1 MHTYICIHACAC
13 ANSPSCHPAMLLLF
27 DSLLYLLTPPPNA
40 HPSEIKLWQGR
51 IRGNMGKPMAW
62 LQENGREFTNL
73 PGPNFVVVRGQ
84 PGSLLVPLLCLCW
97 TQLSQNATN
106 LGWGKKSEKPESS
119 KMVFFDICSA
129 LRSGEIAEKN
139 TTNSSRII
147 FLAFVNSHSA
157 IYLIPNWDYAAPICW
172 KQAASALVASSVEAK
187 LSTSIKS
194 SWLCCKHG
202 VT

>member
-1 MHTYICIHACAC
+1 
-13 ANSPSCHPAMLLLF
+13 
-27 DSLLYLLTPPPNA
+27 
-40 HPSEIKLWQGR
+40 
-51 IRGNMGKPMAW
+51 MAW
-62 LQENGREFTNL
+62 LQGFMAEEFTNL
-73 PGPNFVVVRGQ
+73 PTDGNVVFLVQ
-84 PGSLLVPLLCLCW
+84 PGSLLVPLLCLFW
-97 TQLSQNATN
+97 TQLSQNAAN
-106 LGWGKKSEKPESS
+106 LGWGKKSEKLESS

-129 LRSGEIAEKN
+129 LRSGESAEQKHN
-139 TTNSSRII
+139 KFFSHHIPCI
-147 FLAFVNSHSA
+147 LNSHSA

>member
-1 MHTYICIHACAC
+1 MLPYMCMCKLSIV
-13 ANSPSCHPAMLLLF
+13 PSCDAVVVWFFVISTQP
-27 DSLLYLLTPPPNA
+27 SPQTYTPHHGRGVHQPPNWRKRRFFRA
-40 HPSEIKLWQGR
+40 AGEPFGTIAL
-51 IRGNMGKPMAW
+51 
-62 LQENGREFTNL
+62 
-73 PGPNFVVVRGQ
+73 
-84 PGSLLVPLLCLCW
+84 PLLDAVVPKCCKPR
-97 TQLSQNATN
+97 
-106 LGWGKKSEKPESS
+106 GKKSEKLESS

-129 LRSGEIAEKN
+129 LRSGESAEQKHN
-139 TTNSSRII
+139 KFFSHHIPCI
-147 FLAFVNSHSA
+147 LNSHSA